1 MTTSDATSSSASR
14 SLSVYPAATAPRLA
28 AETHCFAIRADA
40 TPGMMPR
47 VLELFSKRNLVPT
60 RWHSD
65 VIVVPPRDG
74 GGEVLQIDIQME
86 AIDAELAAYIAR
98 CLRQIYGVES
108 VLTSTKAAG

>member
-1 MTTSDATSSSASR
+1 MSVSDASR
-14 SLSVYPAATAPRLA
+14 SFTRSPVLAQPRQA

-40 TPGMMPR
+40 TPGMMSR
-47 VLELFSKRNLVPT
+47 VLELFAKRNLVPT

-65 VIVVPPRDG
+65 VIVAPLRDG
-74 GGEVLQIDIQME
+74 GGTSLQIDVQME
-86 AIDAELAAYIAR
+86 GIEADLAAYIAR

>member
-1 MTTSDATSSSASR
+1 MSVSDASR
-14 SLSVYPAATAPRLA
+14 YPTRSPVLAQPRPA
-28 AETHCFAIRADA
+28 VETHCFAIRADA

-47 VLELFSKRNLVPT
+47 VLELFAKRNLVPT

-65 VIVVPPRDG
+65 VIVAPARDG
-74 GGEVLQIDIQME
+74 GGTSLQIDLQME
-86 AIDAELAAYIAR
+86 GIEAELAAYIAR

>member
-1 MTTSDATSSSASR
+1 MTTSDATSSAASR
-14 SLSVYPAATAPRLA
+14 SFSVYAAAVRPRSA

-47 VLELFSKRNLVPT
+47 VLELFAKRNLVPS

-65 VIVVPPRDG
+65 VVVAAPRDG
-74 GGEVLQIDIQME
+74 GETHLQIDIQME
-86 AIDAELAAYIAR
+86 GLEAELAAYMAR

-108 VLTSTKAAG
+108 VLTSTKAG